1 VGAVAWV
8 ALVACGTTGPSARQD
23 RTAAVYSAILRTIV
37 PPATEKP
44 VVFVAPFPEQKS
56 VPIET
61 QAAVIGSLG
70 DDFKVRFVDAL
81 SEAVDTGT
89 AGAPA
94 KDGIVVVLGAVP
106 TAGNSVEVEAE
117 RYQSE
122 DAHTS
127 IRFRV
132 NAVDDR
138 WSAEVVSEQPVP
150 PTTSP

>member
-1 VGAVAWV
+1 MACV
-8 ALVACGTTGPSARQD
+8 ALTACGATTPSARQD

-37 PPATEKP
+37 PLTTDKS
-44 VVFVAPFPEQKS
+44 VVFVAPFPQQKS

-61 QAAVIGSLG
+61 QAAVIGALG
-70 DDFKVRFVDAL
+70 DQFKVRFVDEL

-94 KDGIVVVLGAVP
+94 KDGIVVVLGTVP

-117 RYQSE
+117 RYESE

-138 WSAEVVSEQPVP
+138 WDAEVVSEQPVT